1 MPGTIT
7 PPAYSP
13 SPVTTSNVV
22 AVPKST
28 TMQGPPTASNA
39 ATALTIRS
47 APTSC
52 GFS

>member
-1 MPGTIT
+1 MT
-7 PPAYSP
+7 PPRYSP
-13 SPVTTSNVV
+13 RAVTTSKVV

-28 TMQGPPTASNA
+28 TIAPCGQRSYA

-47 APTSC
+47 APTSR